1 VEGNG
6 FDKEGK
12 MINTLTIGETAGVVW
27 QYLKDHGK
35 STLAAVEKAVPT
47 PAGAVPMAV
56 GWLAREG
63 KLEVAQEK
71 RSVYLWLT
79 ES

>member
-1 VEGNG
+1 
-6 FDKEGK
+6 
-12 MINTLTIGETAGVVW
+12 MINTQTIGATAGVVW

-35 STLAAVEKAVPT
+35 TTLKALEKGVDAPAETVSMAA
-47 PAGAVPMAV
+47 

-63 KLEVAQEK
+63 KVEVAQEK
-71 RSVYLWLT
+71 RSLYIWLT

>member
-1 VEGNG
+1 
-6 FDKEGK
+6 

-35 STLAAVEKAVPT
+35 STLTAVEKAVPA

-63 KLEVAQEK
+63 KLELAQEK
-71 RSVYLWLT
+71 RSVYLKLT
-79 ES
+79 EK